1 MSDIES
7 IERRASKLL
16 IAFGGVLLMALLV
29 LVFNNLVL
37 RGAEMGPIINNY
49 KGSSVDDTPIDTVP
63 PALQKRFYR

>member
-16 IAFGGVLLMALLV
+16 IALGGVLLMALLV

-37 RGAEMGPIINNY
+37 RGPEMGSIIQDFKAGNDVEPI
-49 KGSSVDDTPIDTVP
+49 KTTP